1 MADPQETALPGV
13 GVSEGVAVEHAADEV
28 EQERRARRFDLRGR
42 SLREHAA
49 RGGLINALFMIGLS
63 GLGFLKGF
71 ILAAFLTR
79 EDYGIWGIL
88 VIAMGTLL
96 WLKQVGIGDKY
107 VQQEEEDQQLAFQ
120 KAFTLELLFT
130 GAFTL
135 LLAASIPLIAALYGQ
150 PDIVGPGLILL
161 LMLPAGVLQAPL
173 WVYYRRMDF
182 FKQRALQA
190 VDPIV
195 GFILA
200 IVLAVAGAGYWALIA
215 AAVAGAWAA
224 AAAAVIASPYK
235 LRLRYDRGTLASYLS
250 FSWPLL
256 ATTFGGMVIAQ
267 ASILTTEDAVGLA
280 GVGAL
285 MLASTITQFTDRV
298 DALVTGTLYPAIC
311 AVVDRR
317 QLLYESFVKS
327 NRLALMWAIPFGVA
341 LSLFA
346 DDLVHLAIGKEWE
359 SAILLLQVMGLV
371 AATGH
376 IGFNWDAYF
385 RAIGQTR
392 PMAVAASFA
401 AVAFL
406 ACVPLIYS
414 RGLEGVA
421 IATAVQMAAHVSVR
435 AFFLN
440 RLFRGFALARH
451 AIRAIVPTI
460 PAVATIFLVR
470 MVGPDERTI
479 PLAVAEL
486 ALYLAVTVLFTWVFE
501 RNLIR
506 EATGYV
512 RRGARAAE
520 PVSA

>member
-1 MADPQETALPGV
+1 MADPQETSLPGV
-13 GVSEGVAVEHAADEV
+13 GVSEGVAVEKAAEELDA
-28 EQERRARRFDLRGR
+28 ERKSRRFDLRGR

-71 ILAAFLTR
+71 ILATFLTR

-88 VIAMGTLL
+88 VIALGTLL
-96 WLKQVGIGDKY
+96 WLKQVGIGDKF
-107 VQQEEEDQQLAFQ
+107 VQQDEDDQEAAFQ
-120 KAFTLELLFT
+120 KAFTVEAIFT
-130 GAFTL
+130 GGFTL
-135 LLAASIPLIAALYGQ
+135 LLAASIPLVAELYGQ
-150 PDIVGPGLILL
+150 PDIVAPGLVLL

-173 WVYYRRMDF
+173 WVFYRRMDF

-195 GFILA
+195 GFALA
-200 IVLAVAGAGYWALIA
+200 IALAIAGAGYWALIV
-215 AAVAGAWAA
+215 AAVAGSWAA
-224 AAAAVIASPYK
+224 ALATVIASPY
-235 LRLRYDRGTLASYLS
+235 RIRFRYDRGTLRSYAS

-256 ATTFGGMVIAQ
+256 AMTFGGMVIAQ
-267 ASILTTEDAVGLA
+267 ASVLTTEDAVGLA

-298 DALVTGTLYPAIC
+298 DGLVTGTLYPAIC
-311 AVVDRR
+311 AVADRR
-317 QLLYESFVKS
+317 ELLHESFVKS

-346 DDLVHLAIGKEWE
+346 ADLVHLVLGDEWE
-359 SAILLLQVMGLV
+359 PAIILLQVFGLV

-385 RAIGQTR
+385 RAIGRTR
-392 PMAVAASFA
+392 PMAVAATLA

-406 ACVPLIYS
+406 ASVPLIYS
-414 RGLEGVA
+414 RGLDGVA
-421 IATAVQMAAHVSVR
+421 IATAAQMLAHVSAR
-435 AFFLN
+435 AYFLG

-451 AIRAIVPTI
+451 AVRAILPTI
-460 PAVATIFLVR
+460 PAAGVVLLARLA
-470 MVGPDERTI
+470 GPDERTL
-479 PLAVAEL
+479 PLAIGEL
-486 ALYLAVTVLFTWVFE
+486 ALYLAVTALFTWLFE
-501 RNLIR
+501 RGLLR

-512 RRGARAAE
+512 RRGAAPA
-520 PVSA
+520 PA